1 MDRVY
6 VSTFKHKSQ
15 GEKKIEKI
23 YGEKSNN
30 KSIKKMKS
38 NCEFKI
44 W

>member
-1 MDRVY
+1 MYLLSSINLR
-6 VSTFKHKSQ
+6 
-15 GEKKIEKI
+15 GKKRLKKI

-30 KSIKKMKS
+30 KSIIKMKS